1 MVNFIHRFNNTLNF
15 MGPQIYCIDYNYI
28 GLPKAKVR
36 KEKKSQGEK
45 VMEKAIDSFIQYQKE
60 AEEKFLQHEEESRIR
75 EMELEERRRKQDQ
88 EHEIRLFQMIGQFLK
103 PPYDPFPYNNEY

>member
-45 VMEKAIDSFIQYQKE
+45 VMEKAIDSFI
-60 AEEKFLQHEEESRIR
+60 
-75 EMELEERRRKQDQ
+75 
-88 EHEIRLFQMIGQFLK
+88 
-103 PPYDPFPYNNEY
+103 